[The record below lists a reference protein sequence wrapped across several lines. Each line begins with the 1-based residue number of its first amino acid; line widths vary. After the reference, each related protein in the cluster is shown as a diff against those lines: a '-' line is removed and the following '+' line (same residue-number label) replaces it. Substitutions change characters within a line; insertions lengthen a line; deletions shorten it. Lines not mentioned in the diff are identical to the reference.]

1 MPRSRHRACHKAG
14 GPSDASGTSSEKPSK
29 IHQKSIKIIAKM
41 VQNRGLE
48 GVLAAL
54 GRLLGGSWL
63 QGTSGGL
70 KMTILPGFGGVLG
83 GVLAASLG
91 RTGGVLGGFRAS
103 LGAFWAVLGAS

>member
-1 MPRSRHRACHKAG
+1 
-14 GPSDASGTSSEKPSK
+14 
-29 IHQKSIKIIAKM
+29 M

-70 KMTILPGFGGVLG
+70 KITILPGFGGVLG
-83 GVLAASLG
+83 GVLGGVFGVL
-91 RTGGVLGGFRAS
+91 GGVLGGLWGVFGVTWDPR
-103 LGAFWAVLGAS
+103 GAC

>member
-1 MPRSRHRACHKAG
+1 
-14 GPSDASGTSSEKPSK
+14 
-29 IHQKSIKIIAKM
+29 M

-70 KMTILPGFGGVLG
+70 KMTILPGFGGVFGGDLAAPW
-83 GVLAASLG
+83 GVLEVSWGALG
-91 RTGGVLGGFRAS
+91 RLLAPFGAS
-103 LGAFWAVLGAS
+103 WAVLGSS

>member
-1 MPRSRHRACHKAG
+1 MF
-14 GPSDASGTSSEKPSK
+14 
-29 IHQKSIKIIAKM
+29 
-41 VQNRGLE
+41 QNRGLE

-83 GVLAASLG
+83 GVLAASWGVPEVSWGALG
-91 RTGGVLGGFRAS
+91 RVLAP
-103 LGAFWAVLGAS
+103 LGASWAVLEAS